1 MKKFA
6 ISLIALAA
14 LSTASFAEGS
24 RDEDLREAGIVKSG
38 YGTPVNSTPTGVYA
52 FATLGQSHG
61 GTAYDVAR
69 QNAAAAVLSTDN
81 H

>member
-1 MKKFA
+1 MNKLA

-24 RDEDLREAGIVKSG
+24 RDEDLREAGILKSG
-38 YGTPVNSTPTGVYA
+38 YGTQVNSTPTADYA
-52 FATLGQSHG
+52 FATVGQNNG
-61 GTAYDVAR
+61 GSAYELAR
-69 QNAAAAVLSTDN
+69 QNAEASVLSTDN